1 MSMLYVAI
9 IERLHVS
16 STRCD
21 HYRSCHQTISFTCQL
36 KIFGVELQLI
46 INLGLL
52 TIKKNLI
59 VNFVI
64 IND

>member
-1 MSMLYVAI
+1 MTH
-9 IERLHVS
+9 ERPGKGTS
-16 STRCD
+16 GNSERINYAQPQKT
-21 HYRSCHQTISFTCQL
+21 
-36 KIFGVELQLI
+36 KI
-46 INLGLL
+46 LGLL